1 MEPLNLENSGYK
13 IMKQELKL
21 LENDVGAV
29 SDTSMTKSEL
39 IIPTPLWVV
48 YKKNN
53 VIILKDGL
61 DLTMK
66 PYVWGIQA
74 YRNLLISRLLAEDM
88 PDAKE
93 EWKRNPCTDIEFL
106 PNYASRLD
114 YQGRKIVPAKGQDIS
129 CFDSRD
135 YDKTAEILQEHGID
149 CMLWED
155 KRLKAVTWKGWF
167 SIEQVDATSNFI
179 CARIGIYSQ
188 TCIVTPS
195 KVFSQNCWVPGRMA
209 LWIK

>member
-1 MEPLNLENSGYK
+1 MDKLNLDK
-13 IMKQELKL
+13 LRAKMQELNL
-21 LENDVGAV
+21 TENDVIALL
-29 SDTSMTKSEL
+29 DTPMTKGEL

-74 YRNLLISRLLAEDM
+74 RPNLLISRLLAEDM
-88 PDAKE
+88 PDAKA
-93 EWKRNPCTDIEFL
+93 EWRKEQESDWWVL
-106 PNYASRLD
+106 PHYASKLD
-114 YQGRKIVPAKGQDIS
+114 YQGGKIVPAKGQDVYCPNS
-129 CFDSRD
+129 SD
-135 YDKTAEILQEHGID
+135 YDQTARILQKHGID

-155 KRLKAVTWKGWF
+155 ERLKSVNWDGYAMIDK
-167 SIEQVDATSNFI
+167 VDATSNFI
-179 CARIGIYSQ
+179 CVGLDEYVF
-188 TCIVTPS
+188 TC
-195 KVFSQNCWVPGRMA
+195 KVVYNKVVCKDYWVPGRMA